1 MLRQASTLSGSTV
14 DATDGTI
21 GHVKDAYFDDDGWA
35 IRYLVVNTGS
45 WLVGREVLISPYS
58 VKAPIGSDG
67 VVAVSLTRGQ
77 VEASPDID
85 TQQPVSRQHEFE
97 YRDYYGY
104 GDYWYGGDLWGIA
117 AYPVLPLSPLPGEA
131 AGATERWRDAPEA
144 GLQDVHLRSTESVTG
159 YHVQASDDGIGHVQD
174 FIFDDASW
182 AIRYLVVDTRNWW
195 PGGRKVLVSTRW
207 IDRID
212 WAERKVF
219 TSLTREAVK
228 ASPEYED
235 SATIDREYETQLHDS
250 YGLPAYYI

>member
-14 DATDGTI
+14 NATDGTI
-21 GHVKDAYFDDDGWA
+21 GHVKDAYFDDEGWA
-35 IRYLVVNTGS
+35 IRYLVVNTGN

-58 VKAPIGSDG
+58 VKAPIGRDG
-67 VVAVSLTRGQ
+67 VVAVTLTRGQ

-85 TQQPVSRQHEFE
+85 THQPVSRQHEFE

-104 GDYWYGGDLWGIA
+104 GDYWYGGDLWGIS
-117 AYPVLPLSPLPGEA
+117 AYPVLPLHPAPGEA

-144 GLQDVHLRSTESVTG
+144 SLQDVHLRSTESVTG

-212 WAERKVF
+212 WADRTVF
-219 TSLTREAVK
+219 TALTRDEIKGSPAYDEA
-228 ASPEYED
+228 A
-235 SATIDREYETQLHDS
+235 AIDRDYEERLHTAHGRS
-250 YGLPAYYI
+250 GYWL

>member
-21 GHVKDAYFDDDGWA
+21 GHVKDAYFDDEGWA

-77 VEASPDID
+77 IEASPDID
-85 TQQPVSRQHEFE
+85 THQPVSRQHEFE
-97 YRDYYGY
+97 YLGYYGY
-104 GDYWYGGDLWGIA
+104 GDYWYGGDLWGIS
-117 AYPVLPLSPLPGEA
+117 AYPVLPLSPLSGAA
-131 AGATERWRDAPEA
+131 AGATERLRDAPDA
-144 GLQDVHLRSTESVTG
+144 SLQDVHLRSTESVTG

-195 PGGRKVLVSTRW
+195 PGGRRVLVSTRW

-219 TSLTREAVK
+219 TKLTREAVR
-228 ASPEYED
+228 ASPAYEE
-235 SATIDREYETQLHDS
+235 SAHIDRAYERRLHDAH
-250 YGLPAYYI
+250 GLPAYYI